1 MDAGRENIK
10 VAKLHAKR
18 SNLDIIYKELLPE
31 DAVKQNLKFDVVVSM
46 EVIEH
51 VSDPK
56 AFIGFCS
63 QLVRPGGVMLCA
75 TINRTIK
82 SLALAKISAEYI
94 FGWLPRGTHD
104 WRKFLKPSELCR
116 LLREETFVIEDI
128 SGFVYKIAYDEWILS
143 NDVDINYVIYAKKI

>member
-1 MDAGRENIK
+1 
-10 VAKLHAKR
+10 
-18 SNLDIIYKELLPE
+18 
-31 DAVKQNLKFDVVVSM
+31 
-46 EVIEH
+46 
-51 VSDPK
+51 
-56 AFIGFCS
+56 
-63 QLVRPGGVMLCA
+63 MLCA